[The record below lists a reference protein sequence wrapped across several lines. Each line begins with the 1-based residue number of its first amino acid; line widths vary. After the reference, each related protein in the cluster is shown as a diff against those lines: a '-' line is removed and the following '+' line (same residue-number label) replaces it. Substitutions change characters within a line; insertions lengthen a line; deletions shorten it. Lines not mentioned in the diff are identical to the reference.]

1 MEVRVV
7 KPELTGKMKLFS
19 DNYLANGLNATQAYL
34 EAGYKVKSEAAAAS
48 AASRLLR
55 NVKVIAYIDYQMDII
70 EKSKIA
76 ETTEVLQTLTR
87 IMRRE
92 ETEDQV
98 VITKNPTAV
107 RLESAEGEYYDKF
120 AYEESAEVVQTRTKN
135 SDVVRAADLI
145 GKYHK
150 MWTEKIDIDGDM
162 DLKVVVDYGDGDDKA
177 SDDS

>member
-1 MEVRVV
+1 MRLV
-7 KPELTGKMKLFS
+7 KPELKGKAKKFA

-34 EAGYKVKSEAAAAS
+34 EAGYKVKTEAAAAS

-55 NVKVIAYIDYQMDII
+55 TVKVSTYIDYQLDMI

-76 ETTEVLQTLTR
+76 EATEVLQTLTR

-107 RLESAEGEYYDKF
+107 TLESAEGEFYDKF

-150 MWTEKIDIDGDM
+150 MWTDKFDIDGNM
-162 DLKVVVDYGDGDDKA
+162 DLKVVVDYGDGGNEA
-177 SDDS
+177 PDDS

>member
-1 MEVRVV
+1 M
-7 KPELTGKMKLFS
+7 KPELKGKAKKFA

-34 EAGYKVKSEAAAAS
+34 EAGYKVKTEAAAS

-55 NVKVIAYIDYQMDII
+55 TVKVSTYIDYQLDMI

-76 ETTEVLQTLTR
+76 EATEVLQTLTR

-107 RLESAEGEYYDKF
+107 TLESAEGEFYDKF

-150 MWTEKIDIDGDM
+150 MWTDKFDIDGNM
-162 DLKVVVDYGDGDDKA
+162 DLKVVVDYGDGGNEA
-177 SDDS
+177 PDDS

>member
-1 MEVRVV
+1 M
-7 KPELTGKMKLFS
+7 KPELKGKMKSFA
-19 DNYLANGLNATQAYL
+19 DNYLANGLNATQAYF

-55 NVKVIAYIDYQMDII
+55 TVKVSAYIDYQLDMI

-76 ETTEVLQTLTR
+76 EATEVLQTLTR

-98 VITKNPTAV
+98 IITKNPTAI
-107 RLESAEGEYYDKF
+107 RMESADGNYYDKF
-120 AYEESAEVVQTRTKN
+120 AYSEEAEVIRTRTKN
-135 SDVVRAADLI
+135 SDVVRAAELI

-150 MWTEKIDIDGDM
+150 MWTDKMDIDGDM
-162 DLKVVVDYGDGDDKA
+162 DLKVVVDYGDGDYEA
-177 SDDS
+177 PDDS

>member
-1 MEVRVV
+1 MRVL
-7 KPELTGKMKLFS
+7 KPELTGKMKLFA

-76 ETTEVLQTLTR
+76 EATEVLQTLTR

-107 RLESAEGEYYDKF
+107 RLESAEGDYYDKF

-150 MWTEKIDIDGDM
+150 MWTDKFDIDGTM
-162 DLKVVVDYGDGDDKA
+162 DLKVVVDYGDGGNEA
-177 SDDS
+177 PDDS

>member
-1 MEVRVV
+1 M

-55 NVKVIAYIDYQMDII
+55 NVKVIAYIDYQMGII

>member
-1 MEVRVV
+1 MRVL
-7 KPELTGKMKLFS
+7 KPELTGKRKLF
-19 DNYLANGLNATQAYL
+19 A
-34 EAGYKVKSEAAAAS
+34 
-48 AASRLLR
+48 
-55 NVKVIAYIDYQMDII
+55 DYQMDII
-70 EKSKIA
+70 EKLKIA
-76 ETTEVLQTLTR
+76 EATEVLQTLTR

-150 MWTEKIDIDGDM
+150 MWTDKFDIDGNM
-162 DLKVVVDYGDGDDKA
+162 DLKVVVDYGDGGNEA
-177 SDDS
+177 PDDS